1 MHTTWSEKGR
11 GEIERRLQR
20 AQRATKD
27 NRLICSSRTRLARLS
42 FVPRAVRA
50 FRIVLLFWCAP
61 IKRSVRAWFDST
73 RENNF
78 NRRRNSSGEKRKKK
92 RKKEKN
98 WRESRETS
106 ILFLQYR
113 ISIRWIDIIYRLI
126 SSLFLFPIIGSVRK
140 IYRRNILYNS
150 ISNI

>member
-27 NRLICSSRTRLARLS
+27 NRLICSSRTRLSRLS

-78 NRRRNSSGEKRKKK
+78 NRRRNSSVKKK
-92 RKKEKN
+92 KKFGEN
-98 WRESRETS
+98 RENVTDIICNIE
-106 ILFLQYR
+106 F
-113 ISIRWIDIIYRLI
+113 SIRWIDMIYRLI
-126 SSLFLFPIIGSVRK
+126 SFLFFSSLFFPIIESDILDRK
-140 IYRRNILYNS
+140 IYRRV
-150 ISNI
+150 